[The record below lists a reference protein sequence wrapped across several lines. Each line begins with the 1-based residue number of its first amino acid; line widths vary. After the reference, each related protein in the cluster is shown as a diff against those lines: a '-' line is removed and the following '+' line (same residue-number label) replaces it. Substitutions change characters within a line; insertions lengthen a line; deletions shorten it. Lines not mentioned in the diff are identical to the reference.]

1 NSNEVRRSSLAEAAK
16 IHGYLAGLQKAM
28 SDLDRRKEAL
38 NIDRYKSK
46 ESLDGMKNQIKYTFE
61 PLLTLSKE
69 SLDLAIEQRAE
80 RDSELNDRQRWFELL
95 KHQKDIEILLE
106 KSSQP
111 RLEWEGL
118 STRTLAELCR
128 EIETVLKDWKW
139 GAEPDVSFNEKEY
152 DIIVDGQPRQSHGK
166 GVRAILYSAFI
177 IGLLKYCIKK
187 GYPHPGLVVIDSP
200 LTSYK
205 KKAAATVSGFDEP
218 ISAGI
223 EEGFWHS
230 LTQLPDTLQIIVIE
244 NKEPPVSI
252 MNKVHYE
259 WFAGEHA
266 MDGERRALIPL
277 PSKNSAILM
286 K

>member
-1 NSNEVRRSSLAEAAK
+1 
-16 IHGYLAGLQKAM
+16 
-28 SDLDRRKEAL
+28 
-38 NIDRYKSK
+38 
-46 ESLDGMKNQIKYTFE
+46 
-61 PLLTLSKE
+61 
-69 SLDLAIEQRAE
+69 
-80 RDSELNDRQRWFELL
+80 
-95 KHQKDIEILLE
+95 
-106 KSSQP
+106 
-111 RLEWEGL
+111 
-118 STRTLAELCR
+118 TRTLAELCR

-223 EEGFWHS
+223 
-230 LTQLPDTLQIIVIE
+230 
-244 NKEPPVSI
+244 
-252 MNKVHYE
+252 
-259 WFAGEHA
+259 
-266 MDGERRALIPL
+266 
-277 PSKNSAILM
+277 
-286 K
+286 

>member
-1 NSNEVRRSSLAEAAK
+1 
-16 IHGYLAGLQKAM
+16 M
-28 SDLDRRKEAL
+28 
-38 NIDRYKSK
+38 
-46 ESLDGMKNQIKYTFE
+46 
-61 PLLTLSKE
+61 LTTS
-69 SLDLAIEQRAE
+69 IEQRAE